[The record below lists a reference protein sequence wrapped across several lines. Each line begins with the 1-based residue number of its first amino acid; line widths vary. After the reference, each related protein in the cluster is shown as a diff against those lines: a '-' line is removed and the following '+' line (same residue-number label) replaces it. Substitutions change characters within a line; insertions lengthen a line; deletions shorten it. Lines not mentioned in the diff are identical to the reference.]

1 MGERGGKFQN
11 YLHVSD
17 HTHTHTAAVVKATG
31 DQQTVN
37 RVGG

>member
-1 MGERGGKFQN
+1 MGEGGGFQK

-17 HTHTHTAAVVKATG
+17 HTHTAAVVKATG